1 MEKYKNMSLMQL
13 SFFENRTQRFC
24 QQYQKAAIAIHLGVS
39 QHIAPT
45 LTESL

>member
-1 MEKYKNMSLMQL
+1 MQL
-13 SFFENRTQRFC
+13 SFFESRTQRFC
-24 QQYQKAAIAIHLGVS
+24 QQYRKAAIAIHLGVS